1 MKKDPTP
8 TLFLLCMEKRTFLET
23 QLLPY
28 AKELKRDSTID
39 IIQRV
44 LDLDAYER
52 WERSH
57 LNSVIKD
64 YKEWLKTKA
73 RTNRQTLTESQ
84 AHFIKTKLLPFARNL
99 GHQED
104 FVKTIEMVLF
114 KKEYDKVD
122 KIIINFLT
130 DKMKELEP

>member
-1 MKKDPTP
+1 VDGFIFSGTTP
-8 TLFLLCMEKRTFLET
+8 RLIIGLHTVRNRYYPILRQPIHAFDVAVDTLALLV
-23 QLLPY
+23 
-28 AKELKRDSTID
+28 
-39 IIQRV
+39 QR
-44 LDLDAYER
+44 
-52 WERSH
+52 
-57 LNSVIKD
+57 
-64 YKEWLKTKA
+64 
-73 RTNRQTLTESQ
+73 
-84 AHFIKTKLLPFARNL
+84 KLVYLPFARNL